1 MKTPEEV
8 GAHVR
13 EAFGGKST
21 KFRPCAFFD
30 DRLDCIRV
38 ISRDCSVLETR
49 INEVV
54 TILEDNYYPES
65 GQERYVGFTIKGARH
80 FCQQHG
86 LDTSKAVDLSK
97 LLDALLV
104 TFPEPAVQMF
114 VDLFA
119 RPLVKKE
126 KIKAVSLSGAAL
138 QPA

>member
-1 MKTPEEV
+1 MKTAEEIE
-8 GAHVR
+8 AQVR
-13 EAFGGKST
+13 QAFGRKSA
-21 KFRPCAFFD
+21 KFRPCAYFD

-49 INEVV
+49 INGVV

-65 GQERYVGFTIKGARH
+65 GGERYVGFTIKGARH

-86 LDTSKAVDLSK
+86 LDTAKAVDLSK

-104 TFPEPAVQMF
+104 AFPEPAVQLF

-126 KIKAVSLSGAAL
+126 KIKTVNLSAATL